1 MGSSVGSLTKRRFLQ
16 ELKQHTGAG
25 YLVRLSASFGFSR
38 QFNRRKRY
46 CRPVTRNIWINFCC
60 PFGNLFNPPG
70 HGQRKYCAVG
80 WGRVVDWWEDIRCR

>member
-46 CRPVTRNIWINFCC
+46 YRPVTRNIWINFCC
-60 PFGNLFNPPG
+60 PFGNLFNPPRTRSEKILRSG
-70 HGQRKYCAVG
+70 MGQSC
-80 WGRVVDWWEDIRCR
+80 